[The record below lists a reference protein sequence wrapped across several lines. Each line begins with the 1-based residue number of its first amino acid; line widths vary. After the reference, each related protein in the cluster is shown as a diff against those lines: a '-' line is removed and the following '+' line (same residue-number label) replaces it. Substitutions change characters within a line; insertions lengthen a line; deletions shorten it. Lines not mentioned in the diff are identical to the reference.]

1 MTQSTTHGDLS
12 LRRFGAAVLSSVLL
26 AFASPVLAQDQAF
39 WLPSCRAATV
49 DSSRMICA
57 LTQDVRRE
65 GGGELLFRLEA
76 QTGANPEDNLLRV
89 ISPLGIYLINGLG
102 LVVDGTELGRIPV
115 ERCAAQG
122 CLSLV
127 RGGPELNVILDGL
140 KGGEQ
145 LELVFWLTAQEQKSV
160 TIPLTGFSAN
170 WSAVQDKL

>member
-1 MTQSTTHGDLS
+1 MNQTSTHGDLS
-12 LRRFGAAVLSSVLL
+12 LRRFCAAVLSFALL
-26 AFASPVLAQDQAF
+26 GFASPLLAQDQAF
-39 WLPSCRAATV
+39 WSPSCRAASD

-89 ISPLGIYLINGLG
+89 ISPLGTYLINGLG
-102 LVVDGTELGRIPV
+102 LVIDGTELGRIPV

-127 RGGPELNVILDGL
+127 RGGPELNAILDGL
-140 KGGEQ
+140 TAGKQ
-145 LELVFWLTAQEQKSV
+145 LELVFWLAAQEQKSI
-160 TIPLTGFSAN
+160 TIPLSGFSAN
-170 WSAVQDKL
+170 WSALQDKL